1 MLTIRKLL
9 FIFICL
15 TISQT
20 ALSEP
25 MNEGIQTLQK
35 QWAHIKYQLDDSL
48 KAEAYQQ
55 LISES
60 DALVQDYPGDAE
72 PLVWSA
78 IIYSSYAGAVG
89 GIKSITK
96 ALPAVKKSRALLEQA
111 EQIDATALDGSVMTS
126 LGALY
131 YQVPGWPVG
140 FGNKK
145 KARNYLEKAVQMSE
159 NGLDANYFYGDF
171 LVGRKEYSKAVEVL
185 EKALDAPTLE
195 NRPIADQGRR
205 QEIEDL
211 LQIARDK
218 T

>member
-1 MLTIRKLL
+1 MSAIRKSLVL
-9 FIFICL
+9 FICL
-15 TISQT
+15 TMSQA
-20 ALSEP
+20 ALSDSMIER
-25 MNEGIQTLQK
+25 IHVIQK
-35 QWAHIKYQLDDSL
+35 QWAHIKYQLDENL
-48 KAEAYQQ
+48 KAPAYEQ
-55 LISES
+55 LIA
-60 DALVQDYPGDAE
+60 DADTLIQTYPGDAE

-78 IIYSSYAGAVG
+78 IVYSSYAGAVG

-111 EQIDATALDGSVMTS
+111 EQMDSTTLDGSVMTS

-131 YQVPGWPVG
+131 YQVPGWPMG

-145 KARNYLEKAVQMSE
+145 KARNYLEKVVQMSE

-171 LVGRKEYSKAVEVL
+171 LIGRKEYSKAVEVL
-185 EKALDAPTLE
+185 ETALSAPTLK

-205 QEIEDL
+205 REIKDL
-211 LQIARDK
+211 LQIAKDK